1 MRLYE
6 VDRKKLDIR
15 NLRTP
20 AVMELKQAM
29 EAAGH
34 EVRIVGGAV
43 RDLVLGKEPKDIDM
57 ATDATPSEMI
67 EIFKA
72 AGIRFEP
79 TGLQHGTLTVIL
91 DGEPIEITTLRIDT
105 ETDGRHAEVEFTRDW
120 KTDAER
126 RDLTYNAMSVD
137 LDGNLYDYFGG
148 VDDLRAGR
156 SKFVGDASKR
166 MEEDF
171 LRILRYFRF
180 QGRMSK
186 PSWDRDTLRTI
197 KKKAEG
203 LTQISGER
211 VWMEVSKILAGNNSV
226 DVINKMKL
234 TGVDQHISLPTDRVS
249 ELARVR
255 QHTTDPVVN
264 LVALLGDFY
273 DLEEIKARCK
283 ISNAEYNKA
292 KFILDNR
299 HVDFEAGFV
308 KRALSQ
314 PKANREHI
322 MALAEYLGH
331 EEMINLINSWS
342 VPHFPITGAD
352 LQDAGVE
359 PGPRMGQILRAL
371 RKEWE
376 DSDYMLDKQALIS
389 KL

>member
-1 MRLYE
+1 
-6 VDRKKLDIR
+6 
-15 NLRTP
+15 
-20 AVMELKQAM
+20 
-29 EAAGH
+29 
-34 EVRIVGGAV
+34 
-43 RDLVLGKEPKDIDM
+43 
-57 ATDATPSEMI
+57 
-67 EIFKA
+67 
-72 AGIRFEP
+72 
-79 TGLQHGTLTVIL
+79 
-91 DGEPIEITTLRIDT
+91 
-105 ETDGRHAEVEFTRDW
+105 
-120 KTDAER
+120 
-126 RDLTYNAMSVD
+126 
-137 LDGNLYDYFGG
+137 
-148 VDDLRAGR
+148 
-156 SKFVGDASKR
+156 
-166 MEEDF
+166 
-171 LRILRYFRF
+171 
-180 QGRMSK
+180 MSK